1 MGERTSCK
9 RDRHLGV
16 KSEEGEEILFAHISG
31 ARAREGLFRGKRGK
45 EGEFAQGDD

>member
-1 MGERTSCK
+1 MGERTSCE